1 VSEQRTLQVRRR
13 SLSHEE
19 TEGETKPMKVKHI
32 MKSWVGLFEPL
43 SLGLK
48 KHEFRVM
55 DRDFRVGDLCRIREF
70 EPVAR
75 KYTGRYLEYE
85 ITYITS
91 AKHQQCAFSPN
102 ALHPG
107 MAVLSVKILKI
118 KP

>member
-1 VSEQRTLQVRRR
+1 MQPKKLP
-13 SLSHEE
+13 HE
-19 TEGETKPMKVKHI
+19 

-55 DRDFRVGDLCRIREF
+55 DRDFQVGDICRVREF
-70 EPVAR
+70 EPVSR
-75 KYTGRYLEYE
+75 TYTGRELEYE

-91 AKHQQCAFSPN
+91 AQHQQCAFSPN

-107 MAVLSVKILKI
+107 MAVLSVKVLSINYAAKETTTAT
-118 KP
+118 